1 MSSNNSSEEIKDY
14 EDYENYEALINYF
27 EVQKIFCYFFIPI
40 ILFYISLLCYILH
53 VPSNNSPKKE
63 FINYHISERK
73 KHLIIFLIITYIYQ
87 ILFLLYYAQLSNTE
101 TSLFPIIYSGLSI
114 VSLVL
119 SIYLIDER
127 NKKKILLSFKNPIFK
142 YLILNDLYYL
152 FDIINELFHGI
163 ILDIITLLPISFLM
177 GTYLSILYF
186 RYPHNKYISL
196 LSSNISF
203 PEINNLRE
211 KIRNNHSED
220 KKKVYIEMDY
230 FSESIKRK
238 SSVFSLNNENDIP
251 KINIK
256 FKNSFYIQFKQ
267 DKNRNENNNF
277 ADCYE
282 NIYFEI
288 KVIINYSNNNII
300 QTTLKKNLYDF
311 VKLDEDI
318 HKEFLPNLYDD
329 NLINKLPIF
338 YIDYNISNYNQMI
351 IIKKLKIT
359 AENYLNNLLKEPAFI
374 NYDVLLFLEINSK
387 EFEKIFMK
395 IREKYIIS
403 EDTKINMVNL
413 ITSKIKR
420 SISFSNKR
428 IIVQI
433 LVGSYH
439 DKDILFELDSNY
451 NKIYFLTIR
460 LVCDNSYKIIQK
472 KMYDTIFLIFEYSK
486 LYKKELENKKKED
499 LTKNSIEY
507 YLFIFLQMKKKYG
520 EKPKYPSYYLFKN
533 KNNEKNIN
541 EYIKTIEKIL
551 QYIID
556 NYYTLQNINNFI
568 LNEYFEDFKD
578 DFWNMKNKKKKNTFY
593 SFSSK
598 NINLLYDA
606 NTKLEIL
613 IQENMVLNI
622 FAVSKNYILI
632 TINYKTNVFYEICFK
647 ITSTL
652 QDFIEVSKKY
662 KFKEIRKYIDLMSNK
677 LKLEQF
683 WPEECFLNN
692 LENKDLKYKNRIFYI
707 GKFLNSILACKKF
720 FNIPQW
726 KDLFLCDITFNLIQ
740 NNKNENCDDSNFSD
754 NSKNSKDDSTYHNLI
769 S

>member
-163 ILDIITLLPISFLM
+163 ILDIITLLPLSFLM

-507 YLFIFLQMKKKYG
+507 YLFIFLQIKKKYG

-578 DFWNMKNKKKKNTFY
+578 DFWNMKNKKKNNTFY

>member
-1 MSSNNSSEEIKDY
+1 M
-14 EDYENYEALINYF
+14 A
-27 EVQKIFCYFFIPI
+27 
-40 ILFYISLLCYILH
+40 
-53 VPSNNSPKKE
+53 
-63 FINYHISERK
+63 
-73 KHLIIFLIITYIYQ
+73 
-87 ILFLLYYAQLSNTE
+87 
-101 TSLFPIIYSGLSI
+101 
-114 VSLVL
+114 
-119 SIYLIDER
+119 
-127 NKKKILLSFKNPIFK
+127 
-142 YLILNDLYYL
+142 
-152 FDIINELFHGI
+152 
-163 ILDIITLLPISFLM
+163 
-177 GTYLSILYF
+177 
-186 RYPHNKYISL
+186 
-196 LSSNISF
+196 
-203 PEINNLRE
+203 
-211 KIRNNHSED
+211 
-220 KKKVYIEMDY
+220 
-230 FSESIKRK
+230 
-238 SSVFSLNNENDIP
+238 
-251 KINIK
+251 
-256 FKNSFYIQFKQ
+256 
-267 DKNRNENNNF
+267 
-277 ADCYE
+277 
-282 NIYFEI
+282 
-288 KVIINYSNNNII
+288 
-300 QTTLKKNLYDF
+300 
-311 VKLDEDI
+311 
-318 HKEFLPNLYDD
+318 
-329 NLINKLPIF
+329 
-338 YIDYNISNYNQMI
+338 
-351 IIKKLKIT
+351 

-507 YLFIFLQMKKKYG
+507 YLFIFLQIKKKYG

-578 DFWNMKNKKKKNTFY
+578 DFWNMKNKKKNNTFY

-726 KDLFLCDITFNLIQ
+726 KDLFLCDISFNLIQ
-740 NNKNENCDDSNFSD
+740 NNKNDNCDDSNFSD